1 MKESQ
6 ARPETL
12 LPATLVC
19 TSKPTGDKNDGRYE
33 VTIPLIY
40 LIEAMKRPA
49 AFYKFLFIGLKYD
62 TEYDTK
68 RKTIHKRK
76 SRGGRCKVS

>member
-19 TSKPTGDKNDGRYE
+19 TRKPTGDNNDGMYE

-40 LIEAMKRPA
+40 LIQAMKQPA
-49 AFYKFLFIGLKYD
+49 QFYKFLFIFILQ
-62 TEYDTK
+62 
-68 RKTIHKRK
+68 
-76 SRGGRCKVS
+76 

>member
-19 TSKPTGDKNDGRYE
+19 TKKPTGDNNDGQYE

-40 LIEAMKRPA
+40 LTEAFKNPA
-49 AFYKFLFIGLKYD
+49 PFYKFKFIGVKYG
-62 TEYDTK
+62 E
-68 RKTIHKRK
+68 
-76 SRGGRCKVS
+76 